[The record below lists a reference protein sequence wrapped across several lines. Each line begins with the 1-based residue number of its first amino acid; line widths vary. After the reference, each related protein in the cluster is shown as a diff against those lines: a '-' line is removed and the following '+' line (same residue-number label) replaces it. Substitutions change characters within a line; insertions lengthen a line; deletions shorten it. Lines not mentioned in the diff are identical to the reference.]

1 MALLADFLGGIARG
15 VPGMIDD
22 IERREKEEQR
32 RRDIEEERR
41 RQSEELE
48 RRYQRD
54 RADRLADTTE
64 ARSYAKTTAQEERER
79 TAREREDSVV
89 SLIAARNGVTP
100 EQVRSRMGGG
110 LLQPQADFSAEG
122 GASEADVQKAAK
134 VFAQAHSALAQI
146 KGGTPMA
153 SVTKSMDERDERE
166 RIDGLTPE
174 QAKREGDIEN
184 LRKGR
189 DPKLAEQQLALA
201 QAQTKAAEAR
211 AAQRDDGKAGPDD
224 FARTYQVY
232 SNRLTRAEAAE
243 IRAHDALLK
252 AQADA
257 AGAVT
262 KREREALGA
271 VVKARADAFATAQ
284 AAARQALQ
292 DMTTVEE
299 TRAAPRRGTGA
310 APPAEDEAGPRLDPL
325 AQARAEAMSSG
336 APVQYDIGGKRGAF
350 TAVSGKQVDGA
361 QALAEAR
368 RVLSRRPDLR
378 SEVVRRLTAMG
389 IDTTGL

>member
-32 RRDIEEERR
+32 RRDIEDERR

-54 RADRLADTTE
+54 RADRLADTAE

-153 SVTKSMDERDERE
+153 SVTKSMDEHDERE

-174 QAKREGDIEN
+174 QAKKEGDIEN

-201 QAQTKAAEAR
+201 QAQTKAAETL
-211 AAQRDDGKAGPDD
+211 AAMREGGKAGPDD

-232 SNRLTRAEAAE
+232 SNRLNRAEAAE
-243 IRAHDALLK
+243 NRAHDALLK
-252 AQADA
+252 AQAEA

-262 KREREALGA
+262 KSQKEALGA

-336 APVQYDIGGKRGAF
+336 APVQYDIGGKRGTFAGG
-350 TAVSGKQVDGA
+350 SGKQVDGA